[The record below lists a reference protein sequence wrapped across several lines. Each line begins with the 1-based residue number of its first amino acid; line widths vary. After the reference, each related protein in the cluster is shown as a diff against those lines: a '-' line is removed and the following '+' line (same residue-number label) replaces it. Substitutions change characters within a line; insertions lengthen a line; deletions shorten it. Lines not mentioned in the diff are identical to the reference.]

1 MSAEQSETRKRVS
14 SLLDAAVRSG
24 MSSEVRWNSYSGLVN
39 PLFIIKHR
47 VLDLRTGIDVRR
59 SSLDSRYPLINLS
72 PSAVQGSL
80 ALSQIERRMSDLS
93 SSSATA
99 PIFQAHNKT
108 HT

>member
-24 MSSEVRWNSYSGLVN
+24 MSSEVRWNSYSGLIN
-39 PLFIIKHR
+39 PSSKQC
-47 VLDLRTGIDVRR
+47 VLHLRTGIDVRR
-59 SSLDSRYPLINLS
+59 SNLDSRYPLINLS

-80 ALSQIERRMSDLS
+80 ALSQIERRMRDLS

-99 PIFQAHNKT
+99 PIFQAHSKK